1 MSKFDVDWAPC
12 INLGHEKIN
21 VSTLQAASDRA
32 AQTEMRRR
40 RMEEATQ
47 SSSVVTDH
55 VSGEDTGPKFADKGT
70 QTDEVSYECREVQTC
85 NPQLCDASVQ
95 TEPCNFFEEKNFL
108 SHDEKVRYYTG
119 LPTCMLLLQ
128 TFEFIMKPFSHGEK
142 RSYYWRSLLIV
153 LLKLRLNLGLQDI
166 AYRLDISVATVS
178 RLFHETLEVMVARLE
193 WLIKWPERNEL
204 WKTMPNC
211 FRACYGTKVV
221 AIDKN
226 GNTIT
231 SNSQICHLVTI

>member
-1 MSKFDVDWAPC
+1 
-12 INLGHEKIN
+12 
-21 VSTLQAASDRA
+21 
-32 AQTEMRRR
+32 
-40 RMEEATQ
+40 
-47 SSSVVTDH
+47 
-55 VSGEDTGPKFADKGT
+55 
-70 QTDEVSYECREVQTC
+70 
-85 NPQLCDASVQ
+85 
-95 TEPCNFFEEKNFL
+95 
-108 SHDEKVRYYTG
+108 
-119 LPTCMLLLQ
+119 
-128 TFEFIMKPFSHGEK
+128 MKPFSHGEK

-153 LLKLRLNLGLQDI
+153 LMKLRLNLGLQDI

-211 FRACYGTKVV
+211 FGACYGTKVV